1 MACYC
6 PREVRY
12 RGRLVSVTFRYGI
25 FQDAKVKRGKPL
37 PRLGRGWGY
46 EDHRKVAVKATKA
59 VLRILRR
66 RGSVNDRGG
75 LTACENC
82 RG

>member
-25 FQDAKVKRGKPL
+25 FQDAVVKKGKPL
-37 PRLGRGWGY
+37 PLIGDSWSYG
-46 EDHRKVAVKATKA
+46 DTLPVVKKATRA

-66 RGSVNDRGG
+66 RGSVNSRGG
-75 LTACENC
+75 LIACESC